1 VGGRPF
7 LVRVNRVCRRVVPAQ
22 RVWHT
27 WHTGQPRADLLP
39 WMSSNHSSSCL
50 QCSECCGVHSSD
62 RISCARAPLVL
73 HLALTVL
80 LCTPSAGSCLQK
92 ASISSRLTSGCTIGE
107 ITLCHSSRCNFELS
121 CCLLLNSPTLAYRR
135 VHTHARTRTRTR
147 THAHA
152 RALTHTHWHAL
163 AHTGTHTL
171 AHTGTHWHTHAHSL
185 THTHTL
191 SLSLSH
197 THTHTHSLSL
207 THTHT
212 HTLSLSLSHTHTHSL
227 SLQALVSTTMA

>member
-1 VGGRPF
+1 MGDRPF
-7 LVRVNRVCRRVVPAQ
+7 LVRVNRDCRRVVPAQ

-39 WMSSNHSSSCL
+39 WMSSNHSSSCV

-80 LCTPSAGSCLQK
+80 LCTRSAGSCPQK

-135 VHTHARTRTRTR
+135 VHTHART
-147 THAHA
+147 
-152 RALTHTHWHAL
+152 
-163 AHTGTHTL
+163 
-171 AHTGTHWHTHAHSL
+171 GTHWHTHTGDVFKAGLLAAVDVLLISCCFGNF
-185 THTHTL
+185 
-191 SLSLSH
+191 
-197 THTHTHSLSL
+197 
-207 THTHT
+207 
-212 HTLSLSLSHTHTHSL
+212 
-227 SLQALVSTTMA
+227 VSRLRVTVTVRYN